1 MIYLIISI
9 CISSGLFVIFKLFE
23 VFKINTLQ
31 AIVVNYLVAA
41 ILGFTL
47 SDLPVSATQIAGESW
62 FLGAFLLGILFIA
75 VFNLMALTSQR
86 NGLSVASVASKM
98 SLVVGVV
105 FGILYYKESAN
116 YIKVIGIVLALIAVY
131 LASVKNSSSGPQLKK
146 SSLLFPILLFFG
158 SGCIDTSLKFF
169 ETEYVQEGGVPIF
182 SATIFGFACLFGL
195 LMLVYKMVKGEFTF
209 HYKNILGG
217 ILLGIPNY
225 FSIVYLLKAL
235 SADGMESST
244 AFTVNN
250 VGIVVLSTFLG
261 LLLFKEKLSAK
272 NWIGVLVAVLSVY
285 LVFRH
290 G

>member
-41 ILGFTL
+41 ILGF
-47 SDLPVSATQIAGESW
+47 SMSNIPVNARQITQEPW
-62 FLGAFLLGILFIA
+62 FIGAFLLGILFVA

-98 SLVVGVV
+98 SLVVGVI
-105 FGILYYKESAN
+105 FGIVYYQESAN
-116 YIKVIGIVLALIAVY
+116 YIKITGIVLALLAVY
-131 LASVKNSSSGPQLKK
+131 LASVKNSSEGSQLKK

-158 SGCIDTSLKFF
+158 SGCIDTSLKFI
-169 ETEYVQEGGVPIF
+169 ETAYVKEGGVPVF
-182 SATIFGFACLFGL
+182 SATIFGFAFLFGL
-195 LMLVYKMVKGEFTF
+195 IMLIYKGVKGEFQF
-209 HYKNILGG
+209 QFKNILGG
-217 ILLGIPNY
+217 IMLGVPNY

-235 SADGMESST
+235 STEGMESST

-250 VGIVVLSTFLG
+250 VGIVVLSTLLG
-261 LLLFKEKLSAK
+261 LLVFKEKLSFK
-272 NWIGVLVAVLSVY
+272 NWLGVGIAVLSVY

>member
-23 VFKINTLQ
+23 VFKIDTLQ

-41 ILGFTL
+41 ILGFYL
-47 SDLPVSATQIAGESW
+47 SDLLVSANEIASQSW
-62 FLGAFLLGILFIA
+62 FWGAFLLGILFIA

-98 SLVVGVV
+98 SLVVGVI
-105 FGILYYKESAN
+105 FGILYYRESAN
-116 YIKVIGIVLALIAVY
+116 YIKVIGILLALIAVY
-131 LASVKNSSSGPQLKK
+131 LASVKNSPSESQSKK
-146 SSLLFPILLFFG
+146 NGLLFPVLLFFG

-182 SATIFGFACLFGL
+182 SATIFGFACLFGVII
-195 LMLVYKMVKGEFTF
+195 LVFKAVKGEFNF

-217 ILLGIPNY
+217 IMLGIPNY

-250 VGIVVLSTFLG
+250 VGIVVLSTFFG
-261 LLLFKEKLSAK
+261 LLLFKERLSIK
-272 NWIGVLVAVLSVY
+272 NWAGVAIAVLSVY

>member
-1 MIYLIISI
+1 MIYLLISI

-41 ILGFTL
+41 TLGFSL
-47 SDLPVSATQIAGESW
+47 SSLPVSASQIVSETW
-62 FLGAFLLGILFIA
+62 FFGALILGVLFIA

-98 SLVVGVV
+98 SLVIGVI
-105 FGILYYKESAN
+105 FGILYYQESAN
-116 YIKVIGIVLALIAVY
+116 YIKIIGILLALIAVY
-131 LASVKNSSSGPQLKK
+131 LSSVKESGGSTGEKRGNLI
-146 SSLLFPILLFFG
+146 FPILVFFG

-169 ETEYVQEGGVPIF
+169 ETTYVQEGGVPIF
-182 SATIFGFACLFGL
+182 SATIFAIAFLIGL
-195 LMLVYKMVKGEFTF
+195 IFVIVKMVKGEFKF
-209 HYKNILGG
+209 ELKNILGG
-217 ILLGIPNY
+217 IILGVPNY

-250 VGIVVLSTFLG
+250 VGIVVLSTLFG
-261 LLLFKEKLSAK
+261 LLFFRERLSLK
-272 NWIGVLVAVLSVY
+272 NWLGVLTAVLSVY

>member
-9 CISSGLFVIFKLFE
+9 CISSFLFVIFKLFE

-31 AIVVNYLVAA
+31 AIIVNYLVAA
-41 ILGFTL
+41 TLGFYL
-47 SDLPVSATQIAGESW
+47 SDLPVSVSGITSQSW
-62 FLGAFLLGILFIA
+62 FYGAFLLGILFIV

-98 SLVVGVV
+98 SLVVGVL
-105 FGILYYKESAN
+105 FGILYYGESAN
-116 YIKVIGIVLALIAVY
+116 YIKIIGIVLALLAVY
-131 LASVKNSSSGPQLKK
+131 LASTKEGQSIKKK
-146 SSLLFPILLFFG
+146 SSLLFPLLVFLG

-169 ETEYVQEGGVPIF
+169 ETEYVEEGGVPIF
-182 SATIFGFACLFGL
+182 SATIFAFAFLFGL
-195 LMLVYKMVKGEFTF
+195 LFLVVKIFKGEFNF
-209 HYKNILGG
+209 HIKNILGG
-217 ILLGIPNY
+217 ILLGVPNY

-235 SADGMESST
+235 NAEGMESST

-250 VGIVVLSTFLG
+250 VGIVVLSTLLG
-261 LLLFKEKLSAK
+261 LVLFREKISLKNLL
-272 NWIGVLVAVLSVY
+272 GVLIAIVSVY